1 MTVVRPEMAAVIRA
15 VDARLGETGALAF
28 VGSEDSWDYPFF
40 GEHRERRVV
49 RFSSAQQIDRA
60 TAAADRVRGVLF
72 ANVGKPP
79 RAWRATQIGGDY
91 WLATVG

>member
-1 MTVVRPEMAAVIRA
+1 MTAVRPEMAPVIRA
-15 VDARLGETGALAF
+15 VDARLGDKGALAF

-40 GEHRERRVV
+40 GEHHERRVV
-49 RFSSAQQIDRA
+49 RFSSPRQISRA
-60 TAAADRVRGVLF
+60 TVTADRVRGVLF

-79 RAWRATQIGGDY
+79 RAWRAKQIGGDY